1 MAVRHHPPNPTRS
14 PLRQTQVQI
23 DQSLCLAPSMLL
35 GPAPSSILVATP
47 DRGGNQP
54 G

>member
-1 MAVRHHPPNPTRS
+1 M
-14 PLRQTQVQI
+14 QVQI
-23 DQSLCLAPSMLL
+23 DQSLYLALSMLL